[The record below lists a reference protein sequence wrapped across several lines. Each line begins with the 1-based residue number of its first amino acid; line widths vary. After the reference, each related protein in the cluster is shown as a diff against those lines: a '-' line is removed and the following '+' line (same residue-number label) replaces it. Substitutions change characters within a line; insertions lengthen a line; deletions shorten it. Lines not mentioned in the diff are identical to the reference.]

1 MKRWHCAAIFGKI
14 DEKKEQQEIIQIM
27 NILFFLT
34 PKEDVAHVDEDDTMR
49 QVLEKMEHHGYTAI
63 PLLSREGKYI
73 GTITEGDLLL
83 VLKDRNFPDL
93 KLLEDMPITSIQ
105 RRRDNEAVKIDES
118 MEDLFGKVMN
128 QNFVPVVDDKRVFIG
143 IVTRKDILAY
153 LGKKAAAQENGVQG
167 HGSGIVMDRTKEFLK
182 FVIFSQNR
190 MVIRY
195 NMKER

>member
-1 MKRWHCAAIFGKI
+1 MR
-14 DEKKEQQEIIQIM
+14 KKEQQEIIQIM

-73 GTITEGDLLL
+73 GTITEGDLLWF
-83 VLKDRNFPDL
+83 LKDRNFPDL

-118 MEDLFGKVMN
+118 MEDLFGDESMENLFDKVMN

-153 LGKKAAAQENGVQG
+153 LGKKAAAQENGARG
-167 HGSGIVMDRTKEFLK
+167 MD
-182 FVIFSQNR
+182 QA
-190 MVIRY
+190 
-195 NMKER
+195 